1 MGTFAVVRGLQL
13 SPNALLAALPPDE
26 YERIGP
32 DLTTVEVKLGE
43 VLHVRDEPIRDVYF
57 PHQGVYSMIM
67 TMADGQRVESA
78 CIGSEGMLGIHAFL
92 GEAPTPNDT
101 LLQVGD
107 GIATKMRLAAFR
119 REIQRRGMLHQLV
132 SRYAQ
137 ALLAAMMQTSACNRL
152 HPLRQRCSRWLLETH
167 DRIHRDEFQLS
178 HEFLAV
184 MLGVYASDG
193 VGHRRRTS
201 EGGIDPLPTWP
212 HHGDRSG
219 GTRERVM
226 RMLRDDPWILR
237 SVSEGG

>member
-1 MGTFAVVRGLQL
+1 MGSFAVARGLQL

-32 DLTTVEVKLGE
+32 DLMTVEVKVGD

-78 CIGSEGMLGIHAFL
+78 CIGNEGMLGIHAFL

-107 GIATKMRLAAFR
+107 GLATKMRLAAFR
-119 REIQRRGMLHQLV
+119 REIQRRGALHELV
-132 SRYAQ
+132 GCYAQ

-184 MLGVYASDG
+184 MLGVHRPTVTVIAGALQKAGLIHYRHGHITVIDRAGLESVSCECYATIRGYFDRCG
-193 VGHRRRTS
+193 
-201 EGGIDPLPTWP
+201 EGG
-212 HHGDRSG
+212 
-219 GTRERVM
+219 
-226 RMLRDDPWILR
+226 
-237 SVSEGG
+237 